1 MYGPRML
8 IERSMQPEWLS
19 NAYLLADEPGGTAV
33 FIDSG
38 APLEP
43 LHEVVQ
49 REGLRVTHLLTTHSH
64 HDHVAGDDEL
74 VERYGLEIVKGPVTT
89 GGLTIE
95 ALPTPGHADDHLV
108 FVANETV
115 AFTADILFK
124 DAVGGGPDAAP
135 IRTSVMDVLMSL
147 PPDTRVLP
155 GHTDE
160 TTIGREW
167 EENPFVRYWRGAAS
181 SIDEKVTVGGEPA
194 TLVVW
199 SPDYDGKGK
208 AMVRFGDGREAIVG
222 GSRVER

>member
-1 MYGPRML
+1 MYVLPVL
-8 IERSMQPEWLS
+8 IERSMHPDWLS

-33 FIDSG
+33 FVDSG
-38 APLEP
+38 APLAP
-43 LHEVVQ
+43 LHAAVE
-49 REGLRVTHLLTTHSH
+49 REGLTVTHLLTTHSH
-64 HDHVAGDDEL
+64 PDHVAGDAEL

-89 GGLTIE
+89 GGLRIE
-95 ALPTPGHADDHLV
+95 ALPTPGHADDHLA

-135 IRTSVMDVLMSL
+135 IRASVMEVLMVL
-147 PPDTRVLP
+147 PPETRVLP
-155 GHTDE
+155 GHTDD

-167 EENPFVRYWRGAAS
+167 EENPFVTYWRGVTP
-181 SIDEKVTVGGEPA
+181 SIDEPVRVGGEDA

-208 AMVRFGDGREAIVG
+208 AMVRFRDGREAIVG